1 MMLNPLQIKVG
12 VEALEHI
19 KDEESKRFKKHK
31 NFFDFNV
38 LIHIKESMVD
48 VSSRCIALTLEVS
61 EGYLILVRNQLSYC
75 KVKIYL
81 TFK

>member
-12 VEALEHI
+12 VEALERI
-19 KDEESKRFKKHK
+19 KDEEYKRFKKHK

-61 EGYLILVRNQLSYC
+61 EGYLILVRN
-75 KVKIYL
+75 
-81 TFK
+81 